1 MSITL
6 DCNGQI
12 SYDFFMEKNHALEY
26 FTLLLKGE
34 DLLGI
39 LDENLPTPNKI
50 QLMRGLVPKFAI
62 MYHISGYTG
71 TKKSREFFNDII
83 ARFCLTLPV
92 QERLPYELD
101 TEYQTERIY
110 HLKEFQNLK
119 SLKTHFGAINYTP
132 KNNDLIFWSLKV
144 YVEQSIVELNGF
156 VPYQRVEIWAFGM
169 FEAKAKDGSTLRAK
183 CRSVWD
189 WYEKRDWRLS
199 LFARKKKSKEE
210 VMATR
215 LEHIAKVNAEREE
228 ITRKKIQNICSGMFA
243 DEYRKKSGAWHIV
256 KLSEDL
262 KMNRKTVSK
271 YLKELAL

>member
-1 MSITL
+1 MIL
-6 DCNGQI
+6 D
-12 SYDFFMEKNHALEY
+12 MERNHAIEY

-101 TEYQTERIY
+101 TKYQTERIY
-110 HLKEFQNLK
+110 HLKEFGNLK
-119 SLKTHFGAINYTP
+119 SLKAHYKMINYTP
-132 KNNDLIFWSLKV
+132 KNNDLIFWALKV
-144 YVEQSIVELNGF
+144 HIEQNIIELGGF
-156 VPYQRVEIWAFGM
+156 VPYQSVEIWAFGM
-169 FEAKAKDGSTLRAK
+169 FEAKAKDRSTLRAK
-183 CRSVWD
+183 CRSVWT
-189 WYEKRDWRLS
+189 WYEQRDWRLS
-199 LFARKKKSKEE
+199 LFAKEKKSKEE

-215 LEHIAKVNAEREE
+215 LEHIEKVNQKRTNASKRLVWEAINGSERE
-228 ITRKKIQNICSGMFA
+228 IFKKA
-243 DEYRKKSGAWHIV
+243 DGNWNALAIAKSRDIDV
-256 KLSEDL
+256 
-262 KMNRKTVSK
+262 RTVRK
-271 YLKELAL
+271 YLREFGER

>member
-1 MSITL
+1 MKTT
-6 DCNGQI
+6 
-12 SYDFFMEKNHALEY
+12 HAIEY

-71 TKKSREFFNDII
+71 TKKSRAFFNDIV

-110 HLKEFQNLK
+110 HLKEFQSLK

-144 YVEQSIVELNGF
+144 YVEQKIIELGGF
-156 VPYQRVEIWAFGM
+156 VPYQTVEIWAFGM
-169 FEAKAKDGSTLRAK
+169 FEHKAKDRSTLRAK
-183 CRSVWD
+183 CRSVWA
-189 WYEKRDWRLS
+189 WYDKREWRLS
-199 LFARKKKSKEE
+199 LFAREKKSKETI
-210 VMATR
+210 MATR
-215 LEHIAKVNAEREE
+215 LEHIERVNAEREE
-228 ITRKKIQNICSGMFA
+228 ISRKKIINTCSGMFA
-243 DEYRKKSGAWHIV
+243 NEYKKKSGAWHIG
-256 KLSEDL
+256 KIAEDL
-262 KMNRKTVSK
+262 KMSRNTVAK
-271 YLKELAL
+271 YLKEISL

>member
-1 MSITL
+1 MTVFPICAMIL
-6 DCNGQI
+6 G
-12 SYDFFMEKNHALEY
+12 MERNHAIEY

-62 MYHISGYTG
+62 MYHIAGYTG
-71 TKKSREFFNDII
+71 TKKSRAFFNDIV

-92 QERLPYELD
+92 QERLPYELN

-110 HLKEFQNLK
+110 HLKEFQSLK

-144 YVEQSIVELNGF
+144 YIEQNIIYLGGF
-156 VPYQRVEIWAFGM
+156 VPYQTVEIWAFNM
-169 FEAKAKDGSTLRAK
+169 FEAKAKDRSTLKAK
-183 CRSVWD
+183 CRDVWA
-189 WYEKRDWRLS
+189 WYEKRGWRLS
-199 LFARKKKSKEE
+199 LLAKRNRKSKEE

-215 LEHIAKVNAEREE
+215 LEHIEKVNAER
-228 ITRKKIQNICSGMFA
+228 A
-243 DEYRKKSGAWHIV
+243 KKSKRAVWEAIHGLE
-256 KLSEDL
+256 KEEFL
-262 KMNRKTVSK
+262 KNDGTWNVSAIARSRNMDVKTVRK
-271 YLKELAL
+271 YLKEMAL

>member
-1 MSITL
+1 
-6 DCNGQI
+6 
-12 SYDFFMEKNHALEY
+12 MEKNHALEY

-62 MYHISGYTG
+62 MYHIAGYTG
-71 TKKSREFFNDII
+71 TKKSRAFFNDIV

-101 TEYQTERIY
+101 TEYQTERVY

-228 ITRKKIQNICSGMFA
+228 NTRKKIINTCSGMFA
-243 DEYRKKSGAWHIV
+243 DEYRKKSGAWNSV
-256 KLSEDL
+256 LLAKELNLDP
-262 KMNRKTVSK
+262 RTVRK
-271 YLKELAL
+271 YLKDMAL

>member
-1 MSITL
+1 MILSMNT
-6 DCNGQI
+6 
-12 SYDFFMEKNHALEY
+12 NHAIEY

-71 TKKSREFFNDII
+71 TKKSREFFNDIV

-119 SLKTHFGAINYTP
+119 SLKTHFGAINFNP

-144 YVEQSIVELNGF
+144 YVEQNIIELGGF
-156 VPYQRVEIWAFGM
+156 VPYQTVEIWAFGM
-169 FEAKAKDGSTLRAK
+169 FEAKAKDRSTLRAK

-199 LFARKKKSKEE
+199 LLAKRNRKSKEE

-228 ITRKKIQNICSGMFA
+228 TTRKKIMNTCSGMFA
-243 DEYRKKSGAWHIV
+243 DEYRKKSGAWNSV
-256 KLSEDL
+256 LLAKELNLDP
-262 KMNRKTVSK
+262 RTVRK
-271 YLKELAL
+271 YLKEMAL

>member
-1 MSITL
+1 MWSAF
-6 DCNGQI
+6 

-34 DLLGI
+34 DLLGL

-62 MYHISGYTG
+62 MYHIAGYTG
-71 TKKSREFFNDII
+71 TKKSRAFFNDIV

-110 HLKEFQNLK
+110 HLKEFQSLK

-144 YVEQSIVELNGF
+144 YVEQNIIELGGF
-156 VPYQRVEIWAFGM
+156 VPYQTVEIWAFGM
-169 FEAKAKDGSTLRAK
+169 FEHKAKDKSTLRAK
-183 CRSVWD
+183 CRSVWT
-189 WYEKRDWRLS
+189 WYEERDWRLS
-199 LFARKKKSKEE
+199 LFAKEKKSKEE

-215 LEHIAKVNAEREE
+215 LEHIKKVN
-228 ITRKKIQNICSGMFA
+228 Q
-243 DEYRKKSGAWHIV
+243 
-256 KLSEDL
+256 
-262 KMNRKTVSK
+262 NRKTKVKVAISTVLEDMFVQEQIKYKNGNYKISAIAELTGIGRNAVSK
-271 YLKELAL
+271 YLKEMGLIND

>member
-1 MSITL
+1 MILSMKT
-6 DCNGQI
+6 
-12 SYDFFMEKNHALEY
+12 NHAIEY

-62 MYHISGYTG
+62 MYHIAGYTG
-71 TKKSREFFNDII
+71 TKKSRAFFNDIV

-92 QERLPYELD
+92 QERLPYEHN

-110 HLKEFQNLK
+110 HLKEFQSLK

-144 YVEQSIVELNGF
+144 YIEQNIIYLGGF
-156 VPYQRVEIWAFGM
+156 VPYQTVEIWAFGM
-169 FEAKAKDGSTLRAK
+169 FEAKAKDRSTLKAK
-183 CRSVWD
+183 CRDVWA
-189 WYEKRDWRLS
+189 WYEKRGWRLS
-199 LFARKKKSKEE
+199 LLAKRNRKSKEE

-215 LEHIAKVNAEREE
+215 LQHTKKVNQNRKAKVKVAISTVLEDIFVQDQIKYKNGNYKISAIAEL
-228 ITRKKIQNICSGMFA
+228 TNVST
-243 DEYRKKSGAWHIV
+243 
-256 KLSEDL
+256 
-262 KMNRKTVSK
+262 KTVSK
-271 YLKELAL
+271 YLKEMAL

>member
-1 MSITL
+1 MILSMNT
-6 DCNGQI
+6 
-12 SYDFFMEKNHALEY
+12 NHAIEY

-62 MYHISGYTG
+62 MYHIAGYTG
-71 TKKSREFFNDII
+71 TKKSRAFFNDIV

-110 HLKEFQNLK
+110 HLKEFQSLK

-144 YVEQSIVELNGF
+144 YVEQNIISLGGF
-156 VPYQRVEIWAFGM
+156 VPYQTVEIWAFGM
-169 FEAKAKDGSTLRAK
+169 FEAKAKDRSTLRAK
-183 CRSVWD
+183 CRDVWA

-199 LFARKKKSKEE
+199 LLAKRSRKSKEE

-215 LEHIAKVNAEREE
+215 LEHIKRVNQNRKAKVKVAISTVLEDIFVQDQIKYKNGNYKISAIAELTGISR
-228 ITRKKIQNICSGMFA
+228 QA
-243 DEYRKKSGAWHIV
+243 
-256 KLSEDL
+256 
-262 KMNRKTVSK
+262 VSR
-271 YLKELAL
+271 YLKEMGLIND

>member
-1 MSITL
+1 MWSAF
-6 DCNGQI
+6 

-34 DLLGI
+34 DLLGL

-62 MYHISGYTG
+62 MYHIAGYTG
-71 TKKSREFFNDII
+71 TKKSRAFFNDIV

-110 HLKEFQNLK
+110 HLKEFQSLK

-144 YVEQSIVELNGF
+144 YVEQNIIELGGF
-156 VPYQRVEIWAFGM
+156 VPYQTVEIWAFGM
-169 FEAKAKDGSTLRAK
+169 FEHKAKDKSTLRAK
-183 CRSVWD
+183 CRSVWT
-189 WYEKRDWRLS
+189 WYEERDWRLS
-199 LFARKKKSKEE
+199 LFAKEKKSKEE

-215 LEHIAKVNAEREE
+215 LEHIKKVN
-228 ITRKKIQNICSGMFA
+228 Q
-243 DEYRKKSGAWHIV
+243 
-256 KLSEDL
+256 
-262 KMNRKTVSK
+262 NRKTKVKVAISTVLEDMFVQEQIKYKNGNYKISAIAELTGIGRNAVSK
-271 YLKELAL
+271 YLNEMGLIND

>member
-1 MSITL
+1 MKT
-6 DCNGQI
+6 
-12 SYDFFMEKNHALEY
+12 NHAIEY

-71 TKKSREFFNDII
+71 TKKSREFFNDIV

-110 HLKEFQNLK
+110 HLKEFQSLK
-119 SLKTHFGAINYTP
+119 SLKTHFGAINYNP

-144 YVEQSIVELNGF
+144 YVEQNIIELGGF
-156 VPYQRVEIWAFGM
+156 VPYQTVEIWAFGM
-169 FEAKAKDGSTLRAK
+169 FEHKAKDRSTLRAK
-183 CRSVWD
+183 CRSVWE
-189 WYEKRDWRLS
+189 WYDKREWRLS
-199 LFARKKKSKEE
+199 LFAREKKSKETI
-210 VMATR
+210 MATR
-215 LEHIAKVNAEREE
+215 LEHIKKVNAEREE
-228 ITRKKIQNICSGMFA
+228 ATRKKIMNTCSGMFA
-243 DEYRKKSGAWHIV
+243 NEYKKKSGAWHIG
-256 KLSEDL
+256 KIAKDL
-262 KMNRKTVSK
+262 HLTEKTVSK
-271 YLKELAL
+271 YLKEMAL

>member
-1 MSITL
+1 MKT
-6 DCNGQI
+6 
-12 SYDFFMEKNHALEY
+12 NHAIEY

-50 QLMRGLVPKFAI
+50 QLMRGLIPKFAI
-62 MYHISGYTG
+62 MYHIAGYTG
-71 TKKSREFFNDII
+71 TKKSREFFNDIV

-110 HLKEFQNLK
+110 HLKEFQSLK

-144 YVEQSIVELNGF
+144 YVEQNIIELGGF
-156 VPYQRVEIWAFGM
+156 VPYQTVEIWAFGM
-169 FEAKAKDGSTLRAK
+169 FEHKAKDRSTLKAK

-189 WYEKRDWRLS
+189 WYDKRDWRLS
-199 LFARKKKSKEE
+199 LFAREKKSKETI
-210 VMATR
+210 MATR
-215 LEHIAKVNAEREE
+215 LENIKKVNAEREE
-228 ITRKKIQNICSGMFA
+228 ATRKKIMNTCSGMFA
-243 DEYRKKSGAWHIV
+243 NEYKKKSGTWNSTLIA
-256 KLSEDL
+256 KELNLDA
-262 KMNRKTVSK
+262 RTVRK
-271 YLKELAL
+271 YLKEMTI

>member
-1 MSITL
+1 MTVFPICAMIL
-6 DCNGQI
+6 G
-12 SYDFFMEKNHALEY
+12 MERNHAIEY

-50 QLMRGLVPKFAI
+50 QLMHGLVPKFAI
-62 MYHISGYTG
+62 MYHIAGYTG
-71 TKKSREFFNDII
+71 TKKSREFFNDIV

-92 QERLPYELD
+92 QERLPFELD

-119 SLKTHFGAINYTP
+119 SLKTHFGAINYNP
-132 KNNDLIFWSLKV
+132 SNNDLIFWSLKV
-144 YVEQSIVELNGF
+144 YVEQNIISLGGF
-156 VPYQRVEIWAFGM
+156 VPYQSVEIWAFGM
-169 FEAKAKDGSTLRAK
+169 FEAKAKDRSTLRAK
-183 CRSVWD
+183 CRKVWN

-199 LFARKKKSKEE
+199 LLAKRNRKSKEE

-215 LEHIAKVNAEREE
+215 LEHIEKVNAER
-228 ITRKKIQNICSGMFA
+228 A
-243 DEYRKKSGAWHIV
+243 KKSKRAVWEAIHGLE
-256 KLSEDL
+256 KEEFL
-262 KMNRKTVSK
+262 KNDGTWNVSAIARSRNMDVKTVRK

>member
-1 MSITL
+1 MILSMNT
-6 DCNGQI
+6 
-12 SYDFFMEKNHALEY
+12 NHAIEY

-34 DLLGI
+34 DLLGL

-62 MYHISGYTG
+62 MYHIAGYTG
-71 TKKSREFFNDII
+71 TKKSRAFFNDIV

-110 HLKEFQNLK
+110 HLKEFQSLK

-144 YVEQSIVELNGF
+144 YVEQNIIELGGF
-156 VPYQRVEIWAFGM
+156 VPYQTVEIWAFGM
-169 FEAKAKDGSTLRAK
+169 FEHKAKDKSTLRAK
-183 CRSVWD
+183 CRSVWT
-189 WYEKRDWRLS
+189 WYEQRDWRLS
-199 LFARKKKSKEE
+199 LFAKEKKNKEE

-215 LEHIAKVNAEREE
+215 LQHITKVNQNRKAKVKVAISTVLEDMFVQEQIKYKNGNYKISAIAEL
-228 ITRKKIQNICSGMFA
+228 TNVST
-243 DEYRKKSGAWHIV
+243 
-256 KLSEDL
+256 
-262 KMNRKTVSK
+262 KTVSK
-271 YLKELAL
+271 YLKEMGLIND